1 MADVH
6 VSDDVTTDH
15 PDTAD
20 RAGTPLEDITEEPGS
35 PPATGDVNGQP
46 DDDDAMTT
54 TTNTVNKTVVNG
66 DTIDNATSSLSTED
80 NNKNVPDDSAHA
92 HQSDNTNSNNCNTQ
106 L

>member
-6 VSDDVTTDH
+6 VSDDVTTTDH
-15 PDTAD
+15 PDTGD
-20 RAGTPLEDITEEPGS
+20 RAGTPLEDIAEEEPGS
-35 PPATGDVNGQP
+35 PPATSGVNGQP
-46 DDDDAMTT
+46 DDDAMT